1 MSREA
6 LDSSNV
12 YDFLCSRASNVEMEG
27 LVMGLQIENRRL
39 IADLNERFKAG
50 LTKIWEKLKKESD
63 KLVSIECLLLFRDWF

>member
-50 LTKIWEKLKKESD
+50 LTKIWENLSD
-63 KLVSIECLLLFRDWF
+63 LETLPSGFLFRVSSRP